1 MGKIS
6 IDTLFPDAKYKKTG
20 LDIETIFPKN
30 VRSDTSLPYFN
41 SEELFMERQKKVINL
56 HILYRQLLSQ
66 CIDNIRD
73 NNDMDITD
81 MIFPVPLYMHM
92 QPKYNSTDC
101 LQYIESKLR
110 KQYLDTL
117 IISKKEIFISWLN
130 VEKNKEIDNAMN
142 KRS

>member
-6 IDTLFPDAKYKKTG
+6 IDTLFPDAKYKKTP
-20 LDIETIFPKN
+20 LDVETIFPKS
-30 VRSDTSLPYFN
+30 VRSDKSLPYFN
-41 SEELFMERQKKVINL
+41 SDELFIERHKKVINL

-66 CIDNIRD
+66 CIDNIKD

-81 MIFPVPLYMHM
+81 MIFQVPLYMHM
-92 QPKYNSTDC
+92 QQKYNSMHC

-117 IISKKEIFISWLN
+117 IISKKEMFISWLN

-142 KRS
+142 KH